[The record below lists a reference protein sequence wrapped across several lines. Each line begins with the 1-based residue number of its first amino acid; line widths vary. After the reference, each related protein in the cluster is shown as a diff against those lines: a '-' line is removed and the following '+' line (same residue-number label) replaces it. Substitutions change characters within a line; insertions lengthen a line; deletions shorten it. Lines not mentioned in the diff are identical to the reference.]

1 MTPTI
6 RPVRTQAERKAFVDF
21 PYRHYAGVQQWVP
34 PLRMDQMKTLDPKKN
49 PFFEHGA
56 IQPFL
61 AERGGEIVGTIAAIV
76 NGMHLEKYD
85 DATGF
90 FGFFETVD
98 DYAVAEALFDAASDW
113 LGRRSLRAVRGP
125 VNPSMNDTAAL
136 LVDGF
141 QFAPSILMPYNYAYY
156 EGFVERYGFERAMT
170 TWSYFVHYKYLRDA
184 KLRRGVQLVKR
195 RYPNL
200 TTRTLDM
207 SRFDEDARVVLDIYN
222 EAWSE
227 NWGHVP
233 MTDAEFAKLAADL
246 KQIVDPELV
255 VILED
260 EGEPVAFA
268 ISLPNLNQVLPHVKD
283 GKLFQ
288 RGLPTGL
295 AQLLLRSKLGAINE
309 IRMPLMGVRKAYHGR
324 GLDAFVIL
332 ETIDNGIAHG
342 YYACEM
348 SWVLDENHRLRNAL
362 DALGG
367 VADKQYALYEKVL

>member
-1 MTPTI
+1 MPLTI
-6 RPVRTQAERKAFVDF
+6 RPAVTKADRRALVGF
-21 PYRHYAGVQQWVP
+21 PYRHYEGVQQWVP

-56 IQPFL
+56 IQPFI
-61 AERGGEIVGTIAAIV
+61 AERGGEIVGTIAAIE
-76 NGMHLEKYD
+76 NGMHLKKYD

-90 FGFFETVD
+90 FGFFEAVE
-98 DYAVAEALFDAASDW
+98 DYAVAEALFDAASAW
-113 LGRRSLRAVRGP
+113 LRERGLKAARGP
-125 VNPSMNDTAAL
+125 VNPSMNDTSAL
-136 LVDGF
+136 LVEGF
-141 QFAPSILMPYNYAYY
+141 QFAPSILMPYNFPYY

-170 TWSYFVHYKYLRDA
+170 TWSYFVHHKYMRA
-184 KLRRGVQLVKR
+184 EKLRRGVALVKR
-195 RYPNL
+195 RYPHL
-200 TTRTLDM
+200 TVRTLDM
-207 SRFDEDARVVLDIYN
+207 KRFDEDAQAVLDIYN

-260 EGEPVAFA
+260 AGEPIAFA
-268 ISLPNLNQVLPHVKD
+268 ISLPNLNQVLPHVKG
-283 GKLFQ
+283 GKLF
-288 RGLPTGL
+288 PTGL

-332 ETIDNGIAHG
+332 ETIDNGLAKG
-342 YYACEM
+342 YFACEM
-348 SWVLDENHRLRNAL
+348 SWVLDENQRLRNAL
-362 DALGG
+362 ESLGG
-367 VADKQYALYEKVL
+367 VADKQYALYEKAL